1 MQRPALLALSLIAIA
16 LISTAAWQHHHHR
29 AAELARRQAE
39 AAPAP
44 AQTAQTAPSAGRA
57 IRGDGQ
63 RPPLGAE
70 PTHDE
75 IEHLLRQ
82 QAAELEKQGGIPVA
96 LSQTGQRLPD
106 MHIELR
112 AFRFPQPCAPVDAP
126 TEHPHWHC
134 HFEVELFVPRYDK
147 GFHWD
152 PRDIDFARY
161 RDGGIGTLEQVVRV
175 ERGLATR

>member
-1 MQRPALLALSLIAIA
+1 MQRPALLALAVIAIA
-16 LISTAAWQHHHHR
+16 LISTATWQHHKR

-39 AAPAP
+39 ATPTP
-44 AQTAQTAPSAGRA
+44 TQTTPSTGRP
-57 IRGDGQ
+57 IRDDGQ
-63 RPPLGAE
+63 RSPLGAE

-75 IEHLLRQ
+75 IERLLRR
-82 QAAELEKQGGIPVA
+82 QAAEVEKQGGVPVA

-106 MHIELR
+106 MHVELR
-112 AFRFPQPCAPVDAP
+112 AFRFPQPCEPVDTP

-134 HFEVELFVPRYDK
+134 RFEVELFVPRYDK

-152 PRDIDFARY
+152 PRDVDFARY
-161 RDGGIGTLEQVVRV
+161 RDGGIDTLQQVVRV

>member
-1 MQRPALLALSLIAIA
+1 MQRPALLALGLIAIA
-16 LISTAAWQHHHHR
+16 LISTAAWQHHRR
-29 AAELARRQAE
+29 ASELARQQAE
-39 AAPAP
+39 ATPMP
-44 AQTAQTAPSAGRA
+44 AQPASSAGRA
-57 IRGDGQ
+57 LRGDGQ
-63 RPPLGAE
+63 RAPLGAE

-82 QAAELEKQGGIPVA
+82 QAAELEKQGGVPVA

-106 MHIELR
+106 LHIELR
-112 AFRFPQPCAPVDAP
+112 AFRFPQPCEPVDAP

-134 HFEVELFVPRYDK
+134 HFEVELHVPRYDN

-161 RDGGIGTLEQVVRV
+161 RDGGIDTLEQVVRV